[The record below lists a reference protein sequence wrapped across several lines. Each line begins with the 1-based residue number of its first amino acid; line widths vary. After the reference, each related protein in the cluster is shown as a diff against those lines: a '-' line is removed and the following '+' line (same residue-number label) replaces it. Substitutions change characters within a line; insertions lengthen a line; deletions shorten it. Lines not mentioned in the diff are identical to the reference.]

1 MKELEKTKRISIAS
15 TLFILIVFIAVLAF
29 ERPRHLYKVNSVNT
43 LEKLITNDYFVS
55 MEDINLD
62 TDVLID
68 VRNQY
73 EYEKG
78 HLENSINIA
87 ASEILG
93 ANSAIFEEIKE
104 KGKTAILYGSDPNEV
119 NAPYMLLYQ
128 LGYDNIKIL
137 CVENNFVQ
145 NKLITNPVS
154 VGKSVA
160 DVNAFILESVK
171 KANKVSKKPVIVK
184 KPRKKVIT
192 VKKKKK
198 APAEGGC

>member
-15 TLFILIVFIAVLAF
+15 TLFILIVLIAVLAF
-29 ERPRHLYKVNSVNT
+29 ERPKYMYKVNSVKT

-55 MEDINLD
+55 IDDINLD
-62 TDVLID
+62 SDVLID

-93 ANSAIFEEIKE
+93 VNNDVFEEIKE
-104 KGKTAILYGSDPNEV
+104 KGKTAILYGSDPNQV

-137 CVENNFVQ
+137 CVENSFVQ
-145 NKLITNPVS
+145 NKLITSPVS
-154 VGKSVA
+154 IGKSVA

>member
-154 VGKSVA
+154 IGKSVA